1 MRSGTFDLSGDT
13 LRGARGSFGTIHI
26 DGPLWFWN
34 IPKKIHC
41 EGKVISMKW
50 GLIDAST
57 IASEQMIGA
66 IRSVAGNTI
75 TSVMSSNATRGAE
88 YAQAHDIEHGTAEID
103 DLLGRC
109 DAVYISTTNEKHKA
123 QALAAIAAGKHVL
136 CEKPLAMTVVD
147 AVEMVAA
154 ANDAGVEFGTNHHL
168 RCMGVHRRIR
178 EIVQGGEIGEVLS
191 ARIFHAVML
200 PEALRGWRINDAG
213 AGGGVVADITVHDA
227 DTLRFHLGEDPA
239 EVVAM
244 TAAQG
249 LGEGVEDGCM
259 SVWSLPSGA
268 MVQDHVSFTHPF
280 AGNGIEIHGT
290 KGSIR
295 AQSAMSVMWMRGGGQ
310 FELTDAK
317 GTRMVG
323 AEGGSP
329 YDYAAARFTVAC
341 AGEGEPA
348 ATGTDGIKS
357 LAVAMAVV
365 KAAKSGQ
372 RTAVDYGGV

>member
-1 MRSGTFDLSGDT
+1 
-13 LRGARGSFGTIHI
+13 
-26 DGPLWFWN
+26 
-34 IPKKIHC
+34 
-41 EGKVISMKW
+41 MKW
-50 GLIDAST
+50 GLIGAST

-66 IRSVAGNTI
+66 IRSVTGNTI
-75 TSVMSSNATRGAE
+75 TSVLSSSAARGAD
-88 YAQAHDIEHGTAEID
+88 YAKAHDIDHGTADLD

-109 DAVYISTTNEKHKA
+109 DAVYISTTNEKHKD

-136 CEKPLAMTVVD
+136 CEKPLAMTVAD
-147 AVEMVAA
+147 AVEMVNAA
-154 ANDAGVEFGTNHHL
+154 KSAGVVFGTNHHL
-168 RCMGVHRRIR
+168 RCMGIHRRIR
-178 EIVQGGEIGEVLS
+178 DMVQGGDIGDVLS

-200 PEALRGWRINDAG
+200 PEALRGWRINDAS

-249 LGEGVEDGCM
+249 LGNGVEDGCM
-259 SVWSLPSGA
+259 SVWTMPSGA

-295 AQSAMSVMWMRGGGQ
+295 AQSAMSVMWLQGGGT
-310 FELTDAK
+310 FELTDK
-317 GTRMVG
+317 DGTRMVG

-329 YDYAAARFTVAC
+329 YDYAADRFTAAC
-341 AGEGEPA
+341 RGEGAPA
-348 ATGTDGIKS
+348 ADGVDGIKS

-365 KAAKSGQ
+365 TAAQSGH